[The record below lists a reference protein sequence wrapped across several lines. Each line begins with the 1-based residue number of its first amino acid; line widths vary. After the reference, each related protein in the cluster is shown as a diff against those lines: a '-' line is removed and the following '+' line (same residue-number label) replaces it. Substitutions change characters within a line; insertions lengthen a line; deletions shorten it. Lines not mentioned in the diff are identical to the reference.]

1 MAAYFKYERPLF
13 LHCLVVTVFFLMLL
27 FFVQS
32 FLFLQQEKQRQLN
45 RTRQI
50 VRLVERFEDN
60 IVVCIKANISVFF
73 YRKIT
78 IC

>member
-1 MAAYFKYERPLF
+1 
-13 LHCLVVTVFFLMLL
+13 MLL

-73 YRKIT
+73 IEKLPFANAFFPILHT
-78 IC
+78 E